1 MQLWPDAQVV
11 NFTRCSG
18 NIFSDV
24 LNKFIKTYAKFLQD
38 SVCWNILKIGEFSIE
53 LLKNK
58 SGTFLQN
65 NEYWYIINSPP
76 SSTSPFWFN
85 SHFWMNPFA
94 LWLPSVCFKE
104 NNWHKYFCTLVT
116 RKVKYLEVIQNTDT
130 DHWKSL
136 NDLNN
141 SSPTTGLLREGTAP
155 LHTSIVTWYN
165 TLRDTNARSKANWE
179 PA

>member
-1 MQLWPDAQVV
+1 V
-11 NFTRCSG
+11 NFTRCSR

-24 LNKFIKTYAKFLQD
+24 LDKFIKTYAKFLQD
-38 SVCWNILKIGEFSIE
+38 SVCRNILKIGEFSIE

-94 LWLPSVCFKE
+94 LWLSSVCFKE
-104 NNWHKYFCTLVT
+104 NNWHKYFCMLVT

-130 DHWKSL
+130 DH
-136 NDLNN
+136 
-141 SSPTTGLLREGTAP
+141 
-155 LHTSIVTWYN
+155 
-165 TLRDTNARSKANWE
+165 
-179 PA
+179 